1 MFDSPNLIL
10 IFDAAASI
18 SAAVWLGTITFFS
31 FGVAP
36 VVFRTLEPA
45 SASTFLRAVFPVY
58 YAFGLG
64 ASIVLLPAL
73 TCRGLALPEA
83 RGPLLGLQLVAVL
96 AGIVIQLYC
105 RESLTPA
112 INQARDAGPQGEAR
126 FKHLHRRSVRLNVV
140 VLIIALMA
148 TVLHGAR
155 PAPRT
160 SGIEEFTPQ
169 ERAAY
174 DFEFLREL
182 YKSRRQADE
191 NKRRNPDPEES
202 REDAASSSG
211 PPSRETR
218 RQGIT
223 PER

>member
-1 MFDSPNLIL
+1 MFESPNLIL
-10 IFDAAASI
+10 IFDALASV
-18 SAAVWLGTITFFS
+18 SAAVWLGTILFFS

-36 VVFRTLEPA
+36 VVFRVLEPLAA
-45 SASTFLRAVFPVY
+45 SKFLRAVFPVY

-73 TCRGLALPEA
+73 TCRGLALPES
-83 RGPLLGLQLVAVL
+83 RGPLMGSQLVAVL

-112 INQARDAGPQGEAR
+112 INQARDAGPEGDAR
-126 FKHLHRRSVRLNVV
+126 FKRLHRRSVRLNVV
-140 VLIIALMA
+140 TLVIALMV
-148 TVLHGAR
+148 TVVHGTR
-155 PAPRT
+155 PTPRT
-160 SGIEEFTPQ
+160 AGIEQYTPQ

-191 NKRRNPDPEES
+191 KKETAPNPEES
-202 REDAASSSG
+202 RGDASSSSV
-211 PPSRETR
+211 PSS
-218 RQGIT
+218 
-223 PER
+223 